1 MKIGDL
7 GLATLKNRSYAKSVI
22 GTPEFMAPEMYEEH
36 YDEAVDVYAFGMCM
50 LEMATSEY
58 PYNECSG
65 PAQIYKKVTSGI
77 KPASFDK
84 VENIEVTEIIERCI
98 RLKKEER
105 PNCSELLKFDFFCEV
120 AGITLEPE
128 PVSKE
133 NFLHNHDATKIE
145 FRLRMDPKRKAVK
158 SHKENEAIQF
168 DFDITAD
175 DFDEIAN
182 DMYKSGLIMEED
194 ARAVSKLLKVQVHTL
209 SKDRQ
214 ERQAAAQQKEL
225 VRIQA
230 ALRQQA
236 AVAAAAAAAAVDSNA
251 NHNQQNLQA
260 PASQQVIHQVPVQN
274 QLLNSASP
282 QVMQN
287 QSPMTQQTPT
297 MTKQQQTIPNVM
309 LQQQTTPQVSQQQ
322 ATPNQQNVQQ
332 TPAKDMNHQ
341 NVTPNMNQQ
350 PIQTL
355 PPQSQQGQQNVPMM
369 NHQTPSPMMM
379 MQDQNQQNQNQNAR
393 TNQQST
399 QTQQQQQQPP
409 KQGDSGIGPSTPQ
422 SAASTGQVRKR
433 RSNKSTE
440 RYPKLVV
447 LSLLEEKIVECEM
460 EVKPKTVT
468 FKFDVHEVNPD
479 EVAKDLVSEMTA
491 KRCECFLIIFLS
503 LRSLKIFF
511 RRSKVKYSS
520 T

>member
-1 MKIGDL
+1 MKCDNIFITGTTGSVKIGDL

-105 PNCSELLKFDFFCEV
+105 PNCSELLKFDFFCEA

-128 PVSKE
+128 PMSKD
-133 NFLHNHDATKIE
+133 NFLQNHDATKIE

-175 DFDEIAN
+175 DYDEIAN
-182 DMYKSGLIMEED
+182 EMYKSGLIMEED
-194 ARAVSKLLKVQVHTL
+194 SRAVSKLLKVQVHTL
-209 SKDRQ
+209 VKDRQ
-214 ERQAAAQQKEL
+214 ERQAAAKEKEL
-225 VRIQA
+225 AKLQ
-230 ALRQQA
+230 LLNQQA
-236 AVAAAAAAAAVDSNA
+236 AGGDA
-251 NHNQQNLQA
+251 NTVLNQQNSQA
-260 PASQQVIHQVPVQN
+260 PGSQQNMQQPPIQN
-274 QLLNSASP
+274 QLSNNATP
-282 QVMQN
+282 QTIQN
-287 QSPMTQQTPT
+287 QVQAMQQNSSSMTQQ
-297 MTKQQQTIPNVM
+297 
-309 LQQQTTPQVSQQQ
+309 QQQTTPNAMMQSQQQQITPNNMQQQQGTPQVSQMGTQ
-322 ATPNQQNVQQ
+322 NQQNIQQ
-332 TPAKDMNHQ
+332 TPLKDVHQQ
-341 NVTPNMNQQ
+341 NVNSNMTQNAIHSLPQQ
-350 PIQTL
+350 TQ
-355 PPQSQQGQQNVPMM
+355 QQGQQNVPTTM
-369 NHQTPSPMMM
+369 NQQSQMPPP
-379 MQDQNQQNQNQNAR
+379 MQDQNQNQNNR

-399 QTQQQQQQPP
+399 QTPPQQSQ
-409 KQGDSGIGPSTPQ
+409 KQGDSGIGTSTPQ
-422 SAASTGQVRKR
+422 SAASAGQVKKR
-433 RSNKSTE
+433 RSNKSSE

-447 LSLLEEKIVECEM
+447 LSLLDEKIVECEM

-468 FKFDVHEVNPD
+468 FKFDVHEVNPV
-479 EVAKDLVSEMTA
+479 EVANDLVC
-491 KRCECFLIIFLS
+491 RLILDCFAI
-503 LRSLKIFF
+503 
-511 RRSKVKYSS
+511 
-520 T
+520 

>member
-128 PVSKE
+128 LSSKD
-133 NFLHNHDATKIE
+133 NFLQNHDATKIE

-168 DFDITAD
+168 DFDITSD
-175 DFDEIAN
+175 DYDEIAN
-182 DMYKSGLIMEED
+182 EMYKSGLIMEED
-194 ARAVSKLLKVQVHTL
+194 SRAVSKLLKVQVLTL
-209 SKDRQ
+209 KKDRQ

-225 VRIQA
+225 AKLQAIELQQQLQIQQQQLQLQQHQLQFQQQQMQQQIANQLA
-230 ALRQQA
+230 AGDATNQVAQPNMQQA
-236 AVAAAAAAAAVDSNA
+236 PMP
-251 NHNQQNLQA
+251 QQNT
-260 PASQQVIHQVPVQN
+260 QQIPNQN
-274 QLLNSASP
+274 QLPNTASP
-282 QVMQN
+282 TVMQN
-287 QSPMTQQTPT
+287 QSPMPQPH
-297 MTKQQQTIPNVM
+297 
-309 LQQQTTPQVSQQQ
+309 PQVSQQV
-322 ATPNQQNVQQ
+322 TPNQQQNVQQ
-332 TPAKDMNHQ
+332 NPAKDMNQQ
-341 NVTPNMNQQ
+341 NVTPNMTHQ

-355 PPQSQQGQQNVPMM
+355 PPQPQQGQQNVPTM
-369 NHQTPSPMMM
+369 NQAMPSPMTQ
-379 MQDQNQQNQNQNAR
+379 QDQNQSR
-393 TNQQST
+393 NQQST
-399 QTQQQQQQPP
+399 QTPQQLPQ
-409 KQGDSGIGPSTPQ
+409 KQGDSGIGQSTPQ
-422 SAASTGQVRKR
+422 SAASSGPVKKR
-433 RSNKSTE
+433 RSNKSSE

-447 LSLLEEKIVECEM
+447 LSLLDEKVVECEM

-468 FKFDVHEVNPD
+468 FKFDVHEVNPV
-479 EVAKDLVSEMTA
+479 EVANDLV
-491 KRCECFLIIFLS
+491 C
-503 LRSLKIFF
+503 
-511 RRSKVKYSS
+511 
-520 T
+520 